1 MKLFIKFFNFP
12 TLLIGCV
19 FLYITLFKF
28 TLIKHS
34 LISFFFTLLNIIFS
48 PRKAG
53 EIWNSALIEYW
64 AAGLTYILLGIAL
77 LLIILLN
84 EKLSST
90 LSGYFQRWSS
100 LIGFYGVVIFV
111 LISLLAPVLS
121 PVNPYAQGDLAT
133 TRLVN
138 PFTPGTMTVRI
149 PPPPAGLEE
158 KSWIEKKRRTA
169 NNYLLN
175 RITRFTRSAHD
186 TIPSGQNIPEEE
198 YQTSSI
204 IFLLGTDSL
213 ARDILSRI
221 IYGTRISVGI
231 GFAAT
236 LIAMSLGTFIGLLA
250 GFFYGITDKILMRIV
265 DLFIA
270 IPAIFLVITL
280 VAFLGR
286 SITVL
291 IFILAAA
298 GWMTTARL
306 VRAEVLKLRE
316 REFVLAAK
324 LLGASWFGIFRSHLL
339 PNVLPVILTGAVLQ
353 LGNVILAEA
362 ALSFLGLGTQ
372 PPIPSWGNI
381 IGEATPYL
389 RTAWWIAIFPGL
401 ALSMFVISAHLIIEG
416 AQEKIQ
422 SV

>member
-1 MKLFIKFFNFP
+1 MKVFLKKYYNSLLFIFG
-12 TLLIGCV
+12 LI

-28 TLIKHS
+28 S
-34 LISFFFTLLNIIFS
+34 LTKQTLLSLCFTVINTVIA
-48 PRKAG
+48 PHKAR
-53 EIWNSALIEYW
+53 EIWNWALIEYW
-64 AAGLTYILLGIAL
+64 IAGLIYVF
-77 LLIILLN
+77 LIIAIIFIILKIENFKTLIS
-84 EKLSST
+84 KFFPQRST
-90 LSGYFQRWSS
+90 L
-100 LIGFYGVVIFV
+100 LGFYGVVTFG
-111 LISLLAPVLS
+111 LIALLAPLLA
-121 PVNPYAQGDLAT
+121 PADPYAQGDLAT
-133 TRLVN
+133 TRLLQ
-138 PFTPGTMTVRI
+138 PFTHGTMLIRI
-149 PPPPAGLEE
+149 PDPPPGLEG
-158 KSWIEKKRRTA
+158 KNRIEQIRRSA

-175 RITRFTRSAHD
+175 RITRFTRSDQFTA
-186 TIPSGQNIPEEE
+186 GNE
-198 YQTSSI
+198 YRTTSI
-204 IFLLGTDSL
+204 IFILGTDSL
-213 ARDILSRI
+213 GRDILSRI

-236 LIAMSLGTFIGLLA
+236 LVAMSFGTLIGLIS
-250 GFFYGITDKILMRIV
+250 GFFYGFVDKVLMRIV

-270 IPAIFLVITL
+270 IPSLFLVITL

-291 IFILAAA
+291 IIILAVA
-298 GWMTTARL
+298 GWMGTARL

-316 REFVLAAK
+316 REFVLSAQ
-324 LLGASWFGIFRSHLL
+324 LLGVPWYGIIRSHLL

-389 RTAWWIAIFPGL
+389 RIAWWIAIFPGI
-401 ALSMFVISAHLIIEG
+401 ALSMFVISAHLIVEG

-422 SV
+422 SI

>member
-1 MKLFIKFFNFP
+1 MKISFKKYINFLFLIIGFLFI
-12 TLLIGCV
+12 
-19 FLYITLFKF
+19 YITFYKY
-28 TLIKHS
+28 TLIKQC
-34 LISFFFTLLNIIFS
+34 LISFFFTVINSAVS
-48 PRKAG
+48 PHKTG
-53 EIWNSALIEYW
+53 EFWNWALIEYW
-64 AAGLTYILLGIAL
+64 VAGFTYLFLAIAIIIIVMKIENL
-77 LLIILLN
+77 KKLIS
-84 EKLSST
+84 K
-90 LSGYFQRWSS
+90 YFQRRSS
-100 LIGFYGVVIFV
+100 VLGFYGVVSFV
-111 LISLLAPVLS
+111 LISLLAPALT
-121 PVNPYAQGDLAT
+121 PADPYAQGDLAT
-133 TRLVN
+133 TRLLR
-138 PFTPGTMTVRI
+138 PFTHGTLLIRI
-149 PPPPAGLEE
+149 PDAPPGLEE
-158 KSWIEKKRRTA
+158 KNRIEKIRRTA

-175 RITRFTRSAHD
+175 RITRFTRSDGYTA
-186 TIPSGQNIPEEE
+186 TNE

-204 IFLLGTDSL
+204 IFILGTDPL
-213 ARDILSRI
+213 GRDIFSRI

-236 LIAMSLGTFIGLLA
+236 IAAMSMGTLIGLLS
-250 GFFYGITDKILMRIV
+250 GFFYGFVDKILMRIV

-270 IPAIFLVITL
+270 IPSLFLVITL

-298 GWMTTARL
+298 GWMGTARL

-324 LLGASWFGIFRSHLL
+324 LLGVSWFGIIRSHLL

-389 RTAWWIAIFPGL
+389 RIAWWIAIFPGL
-401 ALSMFVISAHLIIEG
+401 ALSLFVISAHLIVEG

-422 SV
+422 SI